1 MQDGSVTVE
10 LRKRGPEVWC
20 FRWREAGP
28 DGKRIHRRIVLG
40 TAEDLKSIASARK
53 MVVGLRREINLN
65 DVRVKRESITLADL
79 SKHFQQR
86 EFGQGSLRIAYST
99 RKAYEGYLKRWI
111 EPRWGNYQLLDI
123 RAVEVESWL
132 KSLNRAPGTRCKI
145 RNVMSLLFNHGRR
158 HDLCDRN
165 PIEWVRQSAK
175 RRTPPDILTRTEVQ
189 KLFAHLR
196 FRERTLVLLAVTTG
210 LRRSE
215 LFALKWK
222 DVDFDTKQIFVT
234 RSIVQNVVGACKTE
248 TSQKPVPA
256 HDDLIEAL
264 REWHR
269 QTPYK
274 SWDSWV
280 FASPVNQGRWP
291 YLAQEIM
298 RHHILPVARTLGIA
312 KRIGWHTF
320 RHTYSTL
327 LRSTGAE
334 LKIMQELLRHSTI
347 RVTLDTYT
355 QAVTTEKRNAQEAVV
370 ALLFPEKAQE
380 TQALPG

>member
-10 LRKRGPEVWC
+10 RRKRGPDVWC
-20 FRWREAGP
+20 FRWREAGA
-28 DGKRIHRRIVLG
+28 DGRRIHRRIVLG
-40 TAEDLKSIASARK
+40 TAEELKNIASARK
-53 MVVGLRREINLN
+53 IVTGLRSEINIS
-65 DVRVKRESITLADL
+65 DIRIRRESITLADL
-79 SKHFQQR
+79 SRHFHQR
-86 EFGQGSLRIAYST
+86 ELADRNPRISYST
-99 RKAYEGYLKRWI
+99 KKAYAGYLEKWI
-111 EPRWGNYQLLDI
+111 EPRWGQYSLLEI

-165 PIEWVRQSAK
+165 PIEWVRESAK
-175 RRTPPDILTRTEVQ
+175 RRTAPDILTTNEVQ
-189 KLFAHLR
+189 GLLANLR

-222 DVDFDTKQIFVT
+222 DVDFQNKQIYVT
-234 RSIVQNVVGACKTE
+234 RSIVQNVIGICKTE
-248 TSQKPVPA
+248 SSQKPVPA
-256 HDDLIEAL
+256 HNDLIEAL
-264 REWHR
+264 REWQC
-269 QTPYK
+269 QTLYRA
-274 SWDSWV
+274 SESWV
-280 FASPVNQGRWP
+280 FASPASQGRRP
-291 YLAQEIM
+291 YLAQPIM
-298 RHHILPVARTLGIA
+298 QRHILPTARKLGIA

-370 ALLFPEKAQE
+370 ALLFREKTQE
-380 TQALPG
+380 T

>member
-10 LRKRGPEVWC
+10 KRKRGSDVWC
-20 FRWREAGP
+20 FRWREATANG
-28 DGKRIHRRIVLG
+28 RRVHRRIVLG

-53 MVVGLRREINLN
+53 MVIGLRHEINVN
-65 DVRVKRESITLADL
+65 DFRIRRETLTLADL
-79 SKHFQQR
+79 SRHYQQR
-86 EFGQGSLRIAYST
+86 ELVGSNGRITHST
-99 RKAYEGYLKRWI
+99 KKAYEGYLKKWI
-111 EPRWGNYQLLDI
+111 EPRWGEYRLLDV

-145 RNVMSLLFNHGRR
+145 RNLMSLLFNHGRR

-165 PIEWVRQSAK
+165 PIQWVRRSAK
-175 RRTPPDILTRTEVQ
+175 RRTAPDILASSEVQ
-189 KLFAHLR
+189 KLLANLR

-222 DVDFDTKQIFVT
+222 DVDFQARQIQVT
-234 RSIVQNVVGACKTE
+234 RSIVRNVIGVCKTE
-248 TSQKPVPA
+248 SSQKPVPA
-256 HDDLIEAL
+256 NDNLLETL
-264 REWHR
+264 RHWHL
-269 QTPYK
+269 QTPYQ
-274 SWDSWV
+274 SSESWV
-280 FASPVNQGRWP
+280 FASPATRGRWP
-291 YLAQEIM
+291 YLSQEIM
-298 RHHILPVARTLGIA
+298 RHHIRPIARKLGIT
-312 KRIGWHTF
+312 KPIGWHTF

-355 QAVTTEKRNAQEAVV
+355 QAVTTEKRDAQEAVV
-370 ALLFPEKAQE
+370 ALLFPEKARR
-380 TQALPG
+380 T

>member
-1 MQDGSVTVE
+1 M
-10 LRKRGPEVWC
+10 
-20 FRWREAGP
+20 
-28 DGKRIHRRIVLG
+28 
-40 TAEDLKSIASARK
+40 
-53 MVVGLRREINLN
+53 
-65 DVRVKRESITLADL
+65 ADL
-79 SKHFQQR
+79 SRHFQQR
-86 EFGQGSLRIAYST
+86 ELADRNPHITYST
-99 RKAYEGYLKRWI
+99 KKAYAGYLEKWI
-111 EPRWGNYQLLDI
+111 EPRWGEYSLLEI

-175 RRTPPDILTRTEVQ
+175 RRTAPDILTTNEVQ
-189 KLFAHLR
+189 GLLANLR
-196 FRERTLVLLAVTTG
+196 FRERTLVLHAVTTG

-222 DVDFDTKQIFVT
+222 DVDFQGKQICVT
-234 RSIVQNVVGACKTE
+234 RSIVQNVIGVCKTE
-248 TSQKPVPA
+248 SSQKPVPA
-256 HDDLIEAL
+256 HDDLMKAL
-264 REWHR
+264 REWR
-269 QTPYK
+269 GQTPYK
-274 SWDSWV
+274 SSESWV
-280 FASPVNQGRWP
+280 FASPANQGRRP
-291 YLAQEIM
+291 YLAQQIM
-298 RHHILPVARTLGIA
+298 QRHILPIARKLGIA

-370 ALLFPEKAQE
+370 ALLFREKTQE
-380 TQALPG
+380 K